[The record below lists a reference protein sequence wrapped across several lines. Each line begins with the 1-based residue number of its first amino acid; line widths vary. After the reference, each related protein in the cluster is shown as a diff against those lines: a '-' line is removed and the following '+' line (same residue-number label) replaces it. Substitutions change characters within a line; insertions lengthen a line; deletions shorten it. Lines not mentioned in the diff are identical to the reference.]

1 MMGMCAWLQEGI
13 SNMFEQAGC
22 GTPAVRSLLGEEG
35 VSEGN
40 MMQYLGILEQRT
52 NEILQVSVSVNTSV
66 SISISVSVSISVSI
80 STSVSTSVSVNVIR
94 KEASLKA
101 PCRERKKS
109 YLFPTTHQRGRAF
122 LGKPWRPATD

>member
-1 MMGMCAWLQEGI
+1 MCFWLQEGI

-52 NEILQVSVSVNTSV
+52 NEILQVSITT
-66 SISISVSVSISVSI
+66 SVSISVSI
-80 STSVSTSVSVNVIR
+80 TTSVSISTSVNISISVSS
-94 KEASLKA
+94 KSLSRNA
-101 PCRERKKS
+101 W
-109 YLFPTTHQRGRAF
+109 H
-122 LGKPWRPATD
+122 W

>member
-1 MMGMCAWLQEGI
+1 MYMCAWVQEGI

-52 NEILQVSVSVNTSV
+52 NEILQVSVSIGVSVTTSV
-66 SISISVSVSISVSI
+66 QCQY
-80 STSVSTSVSVNVIR
+80 
-94 KEASLKA
+94 
-101 PCRERKKS
+101 PCQ
-109 YLFPTTHQRGRAF
+109 YQCQHQCQYQYQGQY
-122 LGKPWRPATD
+122 

>member
-1 MMGMCAWLQEGI
+1 MMGMSLLLQEGISKHVWSARMLCIGCLTTHLHSLIVMYMCAWVQEGI

-52 NEILQVSVSVNTSV
+52 NEILQVSVSIGVSVTTSV
-66 SISISVSVSISVSI
+66 QCQY
-80 STSVSTSVSVNVIR
+80 
-94 KEASLKA
+94 
-101 PCRERKKS
+101 PCQ
-109 YLFPTTHQRGRAF
+109 YQCQHQCQYQYQGQY
-122 LGKPWRPATD
+122 

>member
-1 MMGMCAWLQEGI
+1 MCMCFWLQEGI

-52 NEILQVSVSVNTSV
+52 NEILQVSITT
-66 SISISVSVSISVSI
+66 SVSISVSI
-80 STSVSTSVSVNVIR
+80 TTSVSISTSVNISISVSS
-94 KEASLKA
+94 KSLSRNA
-101 PCRERKKS
+101 W
-109 YLFPTTHQRGRAF
+109 H
-122 LGKPWRPATD
+122 W

>member
-1 MMGMCAWLQEGI
+1 MMGMCFWVQEGI

-52 NEILQVSVSVNTSV
+52 NEILQVSVSIGV
-66 SISISVSVSISVSI
+66 SISISVTASVQCQYQCQYQCPM
-80 STSVSTSVSVNVIR
+80 SVSVS
-94 KEASLKA
+94 ASVSV
-101 PCRERKKS
+101 PVS
-109 YLFPTTHQRGRAF
+109 VSV
-122 LGKPWRPATD
+122 

>member
-1 MMGMCAWLQEGI
+1 MHQLLNHTPCHRVTVMGMCFWLQEGI

-52 NEILQVSVSVNTSV
+52 NEILQVSITT
-66 SISISVSVSISVSI
+66 SVSISVSI
-80 STSVSTSVSVNVIR
+80 TTSVSISTSVNISISVST
-94 KEASLKA
+94 KSLSRNA
-101 PCRERKKS
+101 W
-109 YLFPTTHQRGRAF
+109 H
-122 LGKPWRPATD
+122 W